1 MLAQTHPHAG
11 FICNTDLIWELFCQR
26 WKRGLRKWNHTKT
39 LLVCIWIS
47 GNVFLGVWA
56 TLSLGYIGGMMK
68 YERWYVEML
77 NWQSFNKPFSLPL
90 SVKFTF
96 HWDIV
101 DASLKIV
108 AYIFGNTEAK
118 TVAGYSS
125 NGGCAALKFPNE
137 FLVFYSAL
145 QVQPHWRAGD
155 GNSRGGKLLPC
166 CWWSGSLKVSA
177 IWEEFTD
184 KVITAFS
191 ALCPPTLP
199 FRWLGVGM
207 HHSTSVLNLCSC
219 G

>member
-1 MLAQTHPHAG
+1 MRALLSAVKARAAEV
-11 FICNTDLIWELFCQR
+11 L
-26 WKRGLRKWNHTKT
+26 WNHTKT
-39 LLVCIWIS
+39 HLKCLSLYLDQWKCI
-47 GNVFLGVWA
+47 FRWA
-56 TLSLGYIGGMMK
+56 TLSLGYIGEMMK
-68 YERWYVEML
+68 SEHWYVEML
-77 NWQSFNKPFSLPL
+77 NWQSFKTPFSLPL
-90 SVKFTF
+90 SVKFTS

-125 NGGCAALKFPNE
+125 NRGCSALKFPNE
-137 FLVFYSAL
+137 FLLFYSAL

-166 CWWSGSLKVSA
+166 CWWSGSPKVSA

-184 KVITAFS
+184 EVITAFS

-199 FRWLGVGM
+199 FGWLGVGL